1 MEATRW
7 ASEWGVGSGDLV
19 AVAIAPGVGIGLAV
33 HGRTTCLATA
43 DPTSLV
49 ADIEARI
56 GPRWCWWG
64 RDTADLLVAD
74 GVSVA
79 RCWDVLTV
87 HRLLHGGWRTSIAEA
102 WARLHGLPLER
113 LPVEGQLDLLSDH
126 GDDGDADDPVRPDG
140 YLRPDWAGGGWRSS
154 PVRTERWAGLV
165 ATVVGLQHARID
177 DTIDPAR
184 TRSTAHA
191 ESVAEFL
198 CAELTAHGLPFDTDE
213 ALRIIGDAVGPR
225 SSDERAEQEARSV
238 RDDEV
243 LRHLGPG
250 ASYDLRNP
258 ADVKALL
265 RRASIDVPDTRA
277 WRLERLQDAHP
288 VVPALLRWRKAE
300 RIATTYGYRW
310 LDEHVHDGR
319 LRGEWT
325 SSDGAAGRM
334 TASSGLHNL
343 PSEMRPAVAADD
355 GCLFVRADLGQIEP
369 RVLAAVSGD
378 PALIAATAEADLYAP
393 VAERL
398 RVTRDVAKVAV
409 LGAMYGAT
417 TGESAHALRG
427 LDREYPTAM
436 GFLADAAAAGQRG
449 DDVFTIGG
457 RRVRMWIDDTV
468 DDEGRGDIDRA
479 RRVAAA
485 RGRFAR
491 NAVIQGAAAEFFKVW
506 AIIVRAR
513 GAALGAEVV
522 LCLHDELLVHVPSA
536 RADDAAALVDDAL
549 QEAAYRWSPAGDVR
563 FVTDTSTISRWSEA
577 K

>member
-7 ASEWGVGSGDLV
+7 ANEWGIGAGDLV
-19 AVAIAPGVGIGLAV
+19 AVAVAPGAGLGLSA
-33 HGRTTCLATA
+33 HGRSTWLASA
-43 DPTSLV
+43 DPSSLV
-49 ADIEARI
+49 ADIETGI

-64 RDTADLLVAD
+64 RETADLLVAD
-74 GVSVA
+74 GVRVA
-79 RCWDVLTV
+79 RCWDILTV
-87 HRLLHGGWRTSIAEA
+87 HRLLEGGWRASVPGV
-102 WARLHGLPLER
+102 WARLQGLPLDR

-126 GDDGDADDPVRPDG
+126 GDDGDPDDPVRPDG
-140 YLRPDWAGGGWRSS
+140 YLRPDWVAGGWTSAPSRA
-154 PVRTERWAGLV
+154 ERWVEVV
-165 ATVVGLQHARID
+165 AHAVGRQHDRID
-177 DTIDPAR
+177 ETDDPAR

-198 CAELTAHGLPFDTDE
+198 CAELTAHGLPFDTAE
-213 ALRIIGDAVGPR
+213 ALRIIGEAVGPR
-225 SSDERAEQEARSV
+225 ATDERAEAEARAV
-238 RDDEV
+238 RDAGV
-243 LRHLGPG
+243 LRHVGPG
-250 ASYDLRNP
+250 ATYDLRNP

-277 WRLERLQDAHP
+277 WRLERLHDAHP

-319 LRGEWT
+319 LRGDWT

-343 PSEMRPAVAADD
+343 PAEMRPAVTADE
-355 GCLFVRADLGQIEP
+355 GCVFVRADLGQIEP

-378 PALIAATAEADLYAP
+378 AALIAATNDADLYAP

-427 LDREYPTAM
+427 LEREYPTAM

-522 LCLHDELLVHVPSA
+522 LCLHDELLVHAP
-536 RADDAAALVDDAL
+536 ADRGADAAALVDDAL
-549 QEAAYRWSPAGDVR
+549 REAAYRWSPERDVH
-563 FVTDTSTISRWSEA
+563 FVADTSIITRWSEA

>member
-1 MEATRW
+1 MRW
-7 ASEWGVGSGDLV
+7 ANEWDIGSGDLV
-19 AVAIAPGVGIGLAV
+19 AVAIAPGVGLGIAAK
-33 HGRTTCLATA
+33 GRSRCLETA
-43 DPTSLV
+43 DPTSIV
-49 ADIEARI
+49 AELETHV
-56 GPRWCWWG
+56 GPRWCWWS

-79 RCWDVLTV
+79 RCWDLLTV
-87 HRLLHGGWRTSIAEA
+87 HRLLNGGWRTSIAEA
-102 WARLHGLPLER
+102 WAALHGLPTDR

-126 GDDGDADDPVRPDG
+126 GDDGDGDEPVRPDG
-140 YLRPDWAGGGWRSS
+140 YLRPDWAGGGWTSS
-154 PVRTERWAGLV
+154 PTRVERWADLV
-165 ATVVGLQHARID
+165 ADVVRRQHERID
-177 DTIDPAR
+177 ETADPTR

-198 CAELTAHGLPFDTDE
+198 CAELTAHGLPFDTAE

-225 SSDERAEQEARSV
+225 AHDERSEIEARAA
-238 RDDEV
+238 RDAEV
-243 LRHLGPG
+243 LRQVGPG
-250 ASYDLRNP
+250 ATYDLRNP
-258 ADVKALL
+258 AEVKALL

-277 WRLERLQDAHP
+277 WRLERMQDAHP

-310 LDEHVHDGR
+310 LDEHVRDGR
-319 LRGEWT
+319 LRGAWT

-334 TASSGLHNL
+334 TASAGLHNL
-343 PSEMRPAVAADD
+343 PAEMRSAVAADE
-355 GCLFVRADLGQIEP
+355 GCVFVRADLGQIEP
-369 RVLAAVSGD
+369 RVLAAVSDD
-378 PALIAATAEADLYAP
+378 PALIAATTDADLYAP

-427 LDREYPTAM
+427 LEREYPTAM
-436 GFLADAAAAGQRG
+436 GFLAHAAAAGQRG

-513 GAALGAEVV
+513 GAALGGEVA
-522 LCLHDELLVHVPSA
+522 LCLHDELLVHVPA
-536 RADDAAALVDDAL
+536 DRADDAMVLVDDAL
-549 QEAAYRWSPAGDVR
+549 REAAYRWSPSRDVR
-563 FVTDTSTISRWSEA
+563 FVADTSTITRWSHA